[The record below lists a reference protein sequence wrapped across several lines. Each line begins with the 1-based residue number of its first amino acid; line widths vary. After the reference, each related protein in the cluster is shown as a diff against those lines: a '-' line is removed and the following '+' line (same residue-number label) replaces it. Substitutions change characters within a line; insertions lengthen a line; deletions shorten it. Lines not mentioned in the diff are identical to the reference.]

1 MTQSKRFYSG
11 KTYSHSTG
19 HSCAF
24 RQWRA
29 DSHCNLIHGYALQF
43 ELQFGS
49 DGLDE
54 KNWVVDF
61 GALKPLKQW
70 LGEMFDHTYLVAE
83 DDPEMETVLLLQDK
97 NMIDLRVVPAV
108 GCERFAEM
116 VFDKAQDIISTMYGD
131 RCWVQ
136 RVTVREHEH
145 NSATVELNDHRKV
158 RFIDSPVAEEF
169 TEFRN

>member
-1 MTQSKRFYSG
+1 MKLKFESG

-49 DGLDE
+49 RSLDE

-61 GALKPLKQW
+61 GGLKELKEW
-70 LGEMFDHTYLVAE
+70 LKHMFDHTYLIAT
-83 DDPEMETVLLLQDK
+83 DDPHFDTFVDLADK
-97 NMIDLRVVPAV
+97 NLIDLREVEAV
-108 GCERFAEM
+108 GCERFAELT
-116 VFDKAQDIISTMYGD
+116 FDKASSIIADKYGD
-131 RCWVQ
+131 RCWVES
-136 RVTVREHEH
+136 VTVREHES
-145 NSATVELNDHRKV
+145 NSATVINMEKPLN
-158 RFIDSPVAEEF
+158 AEY
-169 TEFRN
+169 